1 MFAVKIVMMFV
12 WVKPKINDKRDQCWT
27 IKRMKERGIKSEI
40 ERDMKLSIK
49 GERKTDVKERKSDMK
64 RDVSLSQK

>member
-1 MFAVKIVMMFV
+1 
-12 WVKPKINDKRDQCWT
+12 
-27 IKRMKERGIKSEI
+27 MKERGIKSEI

>member
-1 MFAVKIVMMFV
+1 
-12 WVKPKINDKRDQCWT
+12 
-27 IKRMKERGIKSEI
+27 MKERGIKNEI
-40 ERDMKLSIK
+40 ESDIKLSKK